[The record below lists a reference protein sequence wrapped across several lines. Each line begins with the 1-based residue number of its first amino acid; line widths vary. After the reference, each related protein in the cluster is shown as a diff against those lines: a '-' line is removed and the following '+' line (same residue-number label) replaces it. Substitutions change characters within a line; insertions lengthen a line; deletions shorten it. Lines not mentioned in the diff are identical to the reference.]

1 MIYPR
6 LLFGCLCMAVL
17 ACNNS
22 NPQQTSS
29 TSIPAAEDTL
39 AQMPG
44 SGAKSSVSTDD
55 QLFETAFGSFKT
67 AVWQNS
73 EELLKGMMHFPLQTS
88 EGELS
93 DADFHSK
100 YKEVFNADVRNL
112 IPKAGEGQ
120 IKEVA
125 ANNQETYYTQLRKT
139 TDKDAKLFEVHTAQ
153 TGNHFVFVFGSV
165 QGNYKVVG
173 YYSK

>member
-1 MIYPR
+1 MVYPR
-6 LLFGCLCMAVL
+6 LLLGCLCIAAL

-22 NPQQTSS
+22 NPQQTSN

-44 SGAKSSVSTDD
+44 SGAKSSVSTDE
-55 QLFETAFGSFKT
+55 QLFGTAFGSFKT
-67 AVWQNS
+67 AVEQNS
-73 EELLKGMMHFPLQTS
+73 EDQLKGMMHFPLSLKT
-88 EGELS
+88 GELS

-112 IPKAGEGQ
+112 VPKAGEEN
-120 IKEVA
+120 IKKVD
-125 ANNQETYYTQLRKT
+125 ANNQEAYYTQLRKI
-139 TDKDAKLFEVHTAQ
+139 TDKDSKLFEMHTAQ
-153 TGNHFVFVFGSV
+153 TGNHFVFVFGRV
-165 QGNYKVVG
+165 QGTYKIVG

>member
-6 LLFGCLCMAVL
+6 LLLSCLCIAML

-22 NPQQTSS
+22 SPKQTSDS
-29 TSIPAAEDTL
+29 SAVPPTEDTL

-44 SGAKSSVSTDD
+44 GGPRTAVSTDD

-67 AVWQNS
+67 AVEQNN
-73 EELLKGMMHFPLQTS
+73 EEQLKGMMHFPLQTS
-88 EGELS
+88 KEKLS

-100 YKEVFNADVRNL
+100 YNDVFNADVRNL
-112 IPKAGEGQ
+112 VPKLGEEYIKEGQ
-120 IKEVA
+120 DADYAE
-125 ANNQETYYTQLRKT
+125 LRKL
-139 TDKDAKLFEVHTAQ
+139 TDKDSKLFEVNAAKT
-153 TGNHFVFVFGSV
+153 VFVFGKV
-165 QGNYKVVG
+165 QGTYKVVG

>member
-6 LLFGCLCMAVL
+6 LLLCIAIL

-44 SGAKSSVSTDD
+44 SGAKSSVSTDE

-67 AVWQNS
+67 AIEQNS
-73 EELLKGMMHFPLQTS
+73 EEQLKGMMHFPL
-88 EGELS
+88 EGIS
-93 DADFHSK
+93 DADFHAK
-100 YKEVFNADVRNL
+100 YKDIFTADVRNL
-112 IPKAGEGQ
+112 VPKTGEFHD
-120 IKEVA
+120 E
-125 ANNQETYYTQLRKT
+125 QLHKI
-139 TDKDAKLFEVHTAQ
+139 TDKDSKLFEVEAGQ
-153 TGNHFVFVFGSV
+153 KRFIFGRV
-165 QGNYKVVG
+165 QGNYKVV
-173 YYSK
+173 KIVP

>member
-6 LLFGCLCMAVL
+6 LLLGCLCMAAL

-29 TSIPAAEDTL
+29 TSIPATEDTL

-67 AVWQNS
+67 AVEQHN
-73 EELLKGMMHFPLQTS
+73 EEQLKGMMHFPLQTPK
-88 EGELS
+88 GALS

-100 YKEVFNADVRNL
+100 YAEIFHADVRNL
-112 IPKAGEGQ
+112 VPKAGEKSDRYQ
-120 IKEVA
+120 
-125 ANNQETYYTQLRKT
+125 
-139 TDKDAKLFEVHTAQ
+139 TDKDAKVFEVDAGKT
-153 TGNHFVFVFGSV
+153 VFVFGRV

>member
-17 ACNNS
+17 ACNNIG
-22 NPQQTSS
+22 PKQTTDSS
-29 TSIPAAEDTL
+29 AVPPTEDTIS
-39 AQMPG
+39 QMPG
-44 SGAKSSVSTDD
+44 GGPRTSVSTDD

-67 AVWQNS
+67 AVEQNS
-73 EELLKGMMHFPLQTS
+73 EDQLKGTIHFPLQTS
-88 EGELS
+88 KGALS

-100 YKEVFNADVRNL
+100 YNDVFNADVRNL
-112 IPKAGEGQ
+112 VPKLGEEYIKEGQ
-120 IKEVA
+120 DADYAE
-125 ANNQETYYTQLRKT
+125 LRKL
-139 TDKDAKLFEVHTAQ
+139 TDKDSKLFEVNAAKT
-153 TGNHFVFVFGSV
+153 VFVFGKV